1 MHSRDFLLRDTKEL
15 ELEIER
21 HCIGLGLDT
30 GDEYQLH
37 AFAHEMLQ
45 DMERLKDAADK
56 GDPTARAK
64 VELFSMV
71 LMLHEANTKALG
83 SNYMTQFEGLSS
95 REPAWTALAKALGSE
110 LESRNLDEE

>member
-1 MHSRDFLLRDTKEL
+1 VHSKDFLLKDTKEL

-30 GDEYQLH
+30 ADEYQVH
-37 AFAHEMLQ
+37 MFAHEMLQ
-45 DMERLKDAADK
+45 SMEQLKDEANK
-56 GDPTARAK
+56 GNRTARAK

-83 SNYMTQFEGLSS
+83 PNYMTQFAGLSS
-95 REPAWTALAKALGSE
+95 REPAWAALAQALGSE

>member
-1 MHSRDFLLRDTKEL
+1 MHSKDFLLSDTKEL

-30 GDEYQLH
+30 TDEYQVH
-37 AFAHEMLQ
+37 MFAHEMLQ
-45 DMERLKDAADK
+45 NMEQLKDEANK
-56 GDPTARAK
+56 GDRTAGAK

-71 LMLHEANTKALG
+71 LMLHEANTKAYG
-83 SNYMTQFEGLSS
+83 PSYMTHFIKLST
-95 REPAWTALAKALGSE
+95 RESAWVALAAAFGSE